1 MTRSPRQSWNAI
13 FALAALALAIQACA
27 PTPRTNAGC
36 NATTAEEWTLCGDR
50 DYEKGNYQAAIASFN
65 EALKRDPQY
74 LPALYDRAN
83 AELKLRNYDA
93 AIRDIDAFLQAK
105 PENAKAHNLRGSA
118 LTNLARYDAA
128 VEEFNEA
135 QRLDPASCPD
145 ACYNRGYAH
154 YAAGDYS
161 AAIADFKS
169 VLDIRPD
176 DNEALLMRGRCYR
189 FIGNYDA
196 ALEDFA
202 AVIRLKPDDV
212 GAYANRSTVYVLM
225 GDYPAARA
233 ESEEALAI
241 DPTYADAYYSIAE
254 GAYRSGNFQDAVS
267 AFSDAIRFYTEAAEG
282 PSERVRR
289 WFQANNYSEYWPPGS
304 TVRKIDRYLADSYY
318 WRSRAYLK
326 LGEEAHAKEDL
337 AAAKHLD
344 PTVATRLEDSI

>member
-1 MTRSPRQSWNAI
+1 MSRGHCRAWNAA
-13 FALAALALAIQACA
+13 FALACLVLGIQAC
-27 PTPRTNAGC
+27 TPQPKMSAGC
-36 NATTAEEWTLCGDR
+36 DATTAEEWSACGDR
-50 DYEKGNYQAAIASFN
+50 DYSKGNYQAAIASFN

-74 LPALYDRAN
+74 LPALFDRAN

-93 AIRDIDAFLQAK
+93 VIRDMDAFLQAK
-105 PENAKAHNLRGSA
+105 PESAKAHNLRGSA
-118 LTNLARYDAA
+118 LTNQARYDAA
-128 VEEFNEA
+128 VKEFDEA

-169 VLDIRPD
+169 VLDIHPD

-212 GAYANRSTVYVLM
+212 GAYANRSTVYVLK

-233 ESEEALAI
+233 ESEKALAI
-241 DPTYADAYYSIAE
+241 DPTYADAYYNIAE
-254 GAYRSGNFQDAVS
+254 GAYRNGNFQDAVS
-267 AFSDAIRFYTEAAEG
+267 AYSDAIRFYTEAAEG
-282 PSERVRR
+282 PSERVSH
-289 WFQANNYSEYWPPGS
+289 WFRTNNYSEYWPPGS
-304 TVRKIDRYLADSYY
+304 QVRKIDRYLADSYY

-326 LGEEAHAKEDL
+326 LGDEAHAKEDL
-337 AAAKHLD
+337 AAAKRLD